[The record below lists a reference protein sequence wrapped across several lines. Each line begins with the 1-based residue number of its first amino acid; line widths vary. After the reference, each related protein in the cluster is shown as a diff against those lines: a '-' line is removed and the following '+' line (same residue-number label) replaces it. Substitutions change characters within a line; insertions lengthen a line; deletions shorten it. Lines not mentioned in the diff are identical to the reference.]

1 MNDFR
6 ISVLIPCYNQEKH
19 IRQTIEAI
27 INQTYPPD
35 EIIVVDD
42 GSTDH
47 SVELIKQLPIKLIQH
62 ETNKGPSIARNTAL
76 QHSSGEIIIYIDAD
90 AYADKYMIAALL
102 KAYQF
107 PHDGKLAGVTG
118 RGIETHIENIYD
130 RWRSLHAVQDF
141 GKKMRDRVP
150 FPFGLCMSFY
160 RDKLLEI
167 GGFDPYFPINAGEDF
182 DIGLRLK
189 KANYWLRYEPKAIV
203 YHQHSDTYDSLKKV
217 QYNWY
222 YWSYIAKKR
231 NNSYP
236 STLFLGII
244 RRLFIDTLMDLLI
257 YHDLRLIKI
266 NFDIFKI
273 KVKAL
278 QKALRCGN
286 NLLK

>member
-1 MNDFR
+1 MNNFR
-6 ISVLIPCYNQEKH
+6 ISVLIPCYNQENH

-118 RGIETHIENIYD
+118 RGIETHIESIYD

-167 GGFDPYFPINAGEDF
+167 GGFDPYFPINAGEDY

-203 YHQHSDTYDSLKKV
+203 YHQHSDTEQKLKRI

-222 YWSYIAKKR
+222 YWGYLARKRAKDKPWVLALGALKR
-231 NNSYP
+231 
-236 STLFLGII
+236 LFL
-244 RRLFIDTLMDLLI
+244 DTMVDLILR
-257 YHDLRLIKI
+257 HDLKLVKIDFEIFWIKMLALH
-266 NFDIFKI
+266 NASFKS
-273 KVKAL
+273 L
-278 QKALRCGN
+278 N
-286 NLLK
+286 